1 MAKYTKRKIK
11 VTAAELQ
18 KQFFGGNRRPLPG
31 HEDDFPRWIWPYI
44 RRALLAGKLTKE
56 LKVPKGADIKDYP
69 LVVVGFLKKANIDFP
84 GVNIAELP
92 DGFFAA
98 VKEAMDAKRMDQYG
112 KVVSPEV
119 LDDIPSSL
127 WPFVTPGFRLG
138 GLANVKGIL
147 SIGTSLDI
155 ADKPIKPKPIDKP
168 IIDYPG
174 KLPFPIVPK
183 A

>member
-1 MAKYTKRKIK
+1 MAKYTKIKTK
-11 VTAAELQ
+11 VTAAELRDRFRGSHG
-18 KQFFGGNRRPLPG
+18 KPLPG

-44 RRALLAGKLTKE
+44 RRAILAGKLTE
-56 LKVPKGADIKDYP
+56 EWKVPKGADIKDYP
-69 LVVVGFLKKANIDFP
+69 LAVVGFIKKANIDFP

-112 KVVSPEV
+112 QVVSPED
-119 LDDIPSSL
+119 LDNIPRPL
-127 WPFVTPGFRLG
+127 WPYIRPKFRLG
-138 GLANVKGIL
+138 ELANIKDIL
-147 SIGTSLDI
+147 AAGTLDI

>member
-1 MAKYTKRKIK
+1 MAKYTKIKTK
-11 VTAAELQ
+11 VTAAELRDRFRGSHG
-18 KQFFGGNRRPLPG
+18 KPLPG

-44 RRALLAGKLTKE
+44 RRAILAGKLTE
-56 LKVPKGADIKDYP
+56 EWKVPKGADIKDYP
-69 LVVVGFLKKANIDFP
+69 LAVVGFIRKANIDFP
-84 GVNIAELP
+84 GVNIAALP

-119 LDDIPSSL
+119 LDDIPLSL

-147 SIGTSLDI
+147 SIGTSLGI
-155 ADKPIKPKPIDKP
+155 TDKPIKPRPIDKP

>member
-11 VTAAELQ
+11 VTAAELRDRFRGSHG
-18 KQFFGGNRRPLPG
+18 KPLPG

-44 RRALLAGKLTKE
+44 RRAILAGKLTE
-56 LKVPKGADIKDYP
+56 EWKVPKGADIKDYP
-69 LVVVGFLKKANIDFP
+69 LAVVGFIKKANIDFP

-98 VKEAMDAKRMDQYG
+98 VKEAMGAKRMDQYG
-112 KVVSPEV
+112 QVVSPED
-119 LDDIPSSL
+119 LDNIPRPL
-127 WPFVTPGFRLG
+127 WPYIRPKFRLG
-138 GLANVKGIL
+138 ELANIKDIL
-147 SIGTSLDI
+147 AAGTLDI